1 MNRPSIRIWR
11 PATFLI
17 IGGLVVLFAV
27 FVTLFITPYFK
38 PTTEVRLGNGVYHL
52 WIADSESERVR
63 GLSGVDQLQQH
74 GGLLMDFKANNTWGI
89 WMKDMKI
96 PLDIIWL
103 SKDKEVLYIERDVD
117 HTLGTSRV
125 FMPVR
130 PAWYVIELPAGTVAK
145 DGIERGMKASFN
157 GTISGASQL

>member
-17 IGGLVVLFAV
+17 IVGLVVLFAV
-27 FVTLFITPYFK
+27 CVALFIAPYFK

-52 WIADSESERVR
+52 WIADNETERIK
-63 GLSGVDQLQQH
+63 GLSGVEQLQQH
-74 GGLLMDFKANNTWGI
+74 GGLLMDFQTDNTWGI

-103 SKDKEVLYIERDVD
+103 SKDKEVLHIEKDVD
-117 HTLGTSRV
+117 PNLGVSKV
-125 FMPVR
+125 FMPVQPTR
-130 PAWYVIELPAGTVAK
+130 YVIELPAGTVEK
-145 DGIERGMKASFN
+145 DEIERGMSASFN